1 MPSVDTTTSANYLK
15 AAPST
20 QFGTRQLTII
30 SVAQT
35 AIGTNN
41 ANADSLFSK
50 TVRAVQQTAEV
61 YAVGT
66 PAAGVLQMIIATD
79 TQSTADSATDQTAGF
94 GLLEAAILA
103 GSGVAGTVTVVA
115 L

>member
-1 MPSVDTTTSANYLK
+1 
-15 AAPST
+15 
-20 QFGTRQLTII
+20 
-30 SVAQT
+30 
-35 AIGTNN
+35 
-41 ANADSLFSK
+41 LFSK

-66 PAAGVLQMIIATD
+66 PTSTAGGTLQMIIASD
-79 TQSTADSATDQTAGF
+79 TQWSGVAGNATIFSNDSFD
-94 GLLEAAILA
+94 LLEAAILA